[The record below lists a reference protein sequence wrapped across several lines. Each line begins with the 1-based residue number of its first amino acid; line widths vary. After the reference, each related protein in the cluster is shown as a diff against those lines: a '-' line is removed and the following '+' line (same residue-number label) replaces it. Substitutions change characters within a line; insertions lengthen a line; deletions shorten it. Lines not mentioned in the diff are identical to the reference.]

1 MTSAGRILIMPKGN
15 YDSSATYEMLDL
27 VFHSGASWVAKK
39 TATGIEPSVA
49 NAEYWMLMCS
59 GTDITTLEQR
69 MAALEASFINLA
81 NEEDIDLSEYAKQS
95 ALDAL
100 TVNMQNLG
108 LAVNGLST
116 ELEGVKSTVN
126 VVSGVVNN
134 LPSTFSN
141 VQVLSYVG
149 NDKFGG
155 LENACIVN
163 VEFAPKVLIYLGYT
177 QINNGVQTGAACG
190 DYNRENF
197 ILCDALTTNFKS
209 GAGFYSASSGS
220 SGERYCK
227 KSEDGKTITWYNTGS
242 SSAQLNSSG
251 FRYFVLAIG

>member
-15 YDSSATYEMLDL
+15 YDSGATYEMLDL
-27 VFHSGASWVAKK
+27 VFHGGSSWVAKK
-39 TATGIEPSVA
+39 TAKGIEPSVA

-116 ELEGVKSTVN
+116 ELEGVKNTL
-126 VVSGVVNN
+126 SG
-134 LPSTFSN
+134 LPTKFAN
-141 VQVLSYVG
+141 VQVLSRKGVG
-149 NDKFGG
+149 TFGSADAACSVTADFEVKVLLFIGYKYDNG
-155 LENACIVN
+155 LQMSPTGNACT
-163 VEFAPKVLIYLGYT
+163 YT
-177 QINNGVQTGAACG
+177 
-190 DYNRENF
+190 DYA
-197 ILCDALTTNFKS
+197 IMCDALTTEYKNNIGFCCIS
-209 GAGFYSASSGS
+209 TNGAPT
-220 SGERYCK
+220 RYAK
-227 KSEDGKTITWYNTGS
+227 KSADGKTIYWYIAKEAGF
-242 SSAQLNSSG
+242 AHVQLNQQETTY
-251 FRYFVLAIG
+251 YFLAIG